1 MKRLIASAVLLSVMF
16 SASFLYLSSTTA
28 LAAGTL
34 AVEKPYSS
42 RELVAGFSYFITWT
56 PGNAGTTVKIELLK
70 LNKHYKWISK
80 KTGNDGEY
88 IWKIP
93 KSVAKGSKYRIRIT
107 STKKPS
113 ISHKS
118 IDLLTIFSASSWWK
132 EDFDDGWAT
141 SLGIE
146 DDGAGT

>member
-1 MKRLIASAVLLSVMF
+1 MKRLIASVVLLSVTLVAPSLFVGM
-16 SASFLYLSSTTA
+16 SSTA
-28 LAAGTL
+28 VAAGTL
-34 AVEKPYSS
+34 TVEKPYGN

-70 LNKHYKWISK
+70 LNKRYKWISK

-107 STKKPS
+107 STK
-113 ISHKS
+113 
-118 IDLLTIFSASSWWK
+118 
-132 EDFDDGWAT
+132 
-141 SLGIE
+141 
-146 DDGAGT
+146 